1 MTNPPQDPSAP
12 PGKAPAERAWSAPGP
27 APRPGPRG
35 YPPPPPVGY
44 TPTKL
49 DKAIA
54 AWKRPPLP
62 MAPALAAG
70 AAIAGLIGAVAVGPS
85 LRSGRLGVGVVI
97 TAAAVAY
104 VAGASA
110 WSAGRLVRRSPRKGG
125 GSRFNRTGAL
135 FTLLALGL
143 AATAAVRDAEWL
155 VVPALLLAVATGS
168 YAVCGGRSWAEV
180 LGGGLAVAPAAGY
193 TLPWSARGL
202 HRAASPRQGNAW
214 PVIRTGL
221 IVVVLVAVFGG
232 LFAGADAA
240 FGDLVAGLVPD
251 ISPASV
257 FLYAF
262 AGAATLLLACA
273 AAYLGQAPPPLRL
286 LTPEPGKPAGRW
298 SWAVPIAA
306 LDLLFL
312 VFSAIQARVFLAD
325 DKDALLRS
333 TGLTYAEY
341 ARQGFFQL
349 VVVTV
354 LVLAVVAVAH
364 RYAPAA
370 GRADRVAVRALLG
383 LLCALTLV
391 VVAVALRRLYLYEET
406 FGWTRLRLWV
416 HAFELWLGAVVVLV
430 AVAGVVRGRVNWLP
444 RAVAATGA
452 AAMIALVAVDPDGF
466 IAGRNVDRY
475 AETGKLDIEYL
486 RNLSA
491 DAVPALD
498 RLPEPQRSC
507 ALRAIAGELADDE
520 PAMAA
525 NHGRSRARA
534 VLERRPVDDGAM
546 CVNSSYPQ

>member
-1 MTNPPQDPSAP
+1 P
-12 PGKAPAERAWSAPGP
+12 RAFA
-27 APRPGPRG
+27 
-35 YPPPPPVGY
+35 PPPPVVY

-62 MAPALAAG
+62 MAPALVAG

-85 LRSGRLGVGVVI
+85 LRGGRLGVGVVI
-97 TAAAVAY
+97 TAVAVAY
-104 VAGASA
+104 VTGASA
-110 WSAGRLVRRSPRKGG
+110 WSAGRLVRRSPAKG
-125 GSRFNRTGAL
+125 GSRFNRTGGVFL
-135 FTLLALGL
+135 LLALCL
-143 AATAAVRDAEWL
+143 SATAAVRDADWI
-155 VVPALLLAVATGS
+155 VVPALLLAVAAGS

-180 LGGGLAVAPAAGY
+180 LGGGLAVVPAAGY
-193 TLPWSARGL
+193 TLPWAARGL
-202 HRAASPRQGNAW
+202 YRAASPRRGNAW

-221 IVVVLVAVFGG
+221 LVAVLLAVFGG

-240 FGDLVAGLVPD
+240 FGSLAAGLVPD
-251 ISPASV
+251 ISVASV
-257 FLYAF
+257 VLYAA

-286 LTPEPGKPAGRW
+286 LTPEPGRPAGRW

-354 LVLAVVAVAH
+354 LVLAVVAVAT

-416 HAFELWLGAVVVLV
+416 HAFELWLGGVVVLV
-430 AVAGVVRGRVNWLP
+430 AVAGVVRGRVAWLP
-444 RAVAATGA
+444 RAVAVTGA
-452 AAMIALVAVDPDGF
+452 AAMLALVAVDPDGF
-466 IAGRNVDRY
+466 IADRNVHRY
-475 AETGKLDIEYL
+475 EETGKVDVHYL
-486 RNLSA
+486 WGLSA
-491 DAVPALD
+491 DAVPALN
-498 RLPEPQRSC
+498 RLPEPHRSC
-507 ALRAIAGELADDE
+507 ALRAIAADLAEDE

-525 NHGRSRARA
+525 NRGRSRARDI
-534 VLERRPVDDGAM
+534 LERRPVDESAT
-546 CVNSSYPQ
+546 CVSSSSPPLTPPMPPPLPGRP